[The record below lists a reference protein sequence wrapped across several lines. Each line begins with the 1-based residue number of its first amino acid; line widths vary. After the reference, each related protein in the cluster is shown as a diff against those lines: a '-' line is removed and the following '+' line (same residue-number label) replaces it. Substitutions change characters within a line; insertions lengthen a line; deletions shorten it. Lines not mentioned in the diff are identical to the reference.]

1 LPLGGDVRLQIY
13 QKDINN
19 DTGYTN
25 LFVSKSDA
33 IPGQV
38 AGKDLD
44 LFLQKRFQSFF
55 GMINFM

>member
-1 LPLGGDVRLQIY
+1 MIY
-13 QKDINN
+13 QKDILLTMT
-19 DTGYTN
+19 TGYTN

-38 AGKDLD
+38 AGKVD
-44 LFLQKRFQSFF
+44 LFLQKRVSKLLF

>member
-1 LPLGGDVRLQIY
+1 MT
-13 QKDINN
+13 
-19 DTGYTN
+19 TGYN

-38 AGKDLD
+38 AGKDLG
-44 LFLQKRFQSFF
+44 LFLQKRVSKLLF